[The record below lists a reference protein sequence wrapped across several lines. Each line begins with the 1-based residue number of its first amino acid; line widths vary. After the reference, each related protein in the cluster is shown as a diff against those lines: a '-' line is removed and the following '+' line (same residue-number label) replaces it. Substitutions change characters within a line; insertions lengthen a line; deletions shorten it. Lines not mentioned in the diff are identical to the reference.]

1 MATVASWSGWL
12 TGLGALGLTQV
23 TVWLLSAFVLS
34 GGLGAVVAGAILVS
48 NPATLVLA
56 AVYFLLG
63 YLVFGIIMATAGSL
77 GTNVRESQQLA
88 GIFTFPS
95 GIPYMV
101 AGFLI
106 ANPNAPIARILSFIP
121 LTAPTMMML
130 RLPLGTV
137 PTEDII
143 GSIVVLLITIPIV
156 LWAGAKIFRMGLLM
170 YGKRPSVK
178 EIVRALRS
186 A

>member
-1 MATVASWSGWL
+1 M
-12 TGLGALGLTQV
+12 
-23 TVWLLSAFVLS
+23 
-34 GGLGAVVAGAILVS
+34 
-48 NPATLVLA
+48 
-56 AVYFLLG
+56 
-63 YLVFGIIMATAGSL
+63 
-77 GTNVRESQQLA
+77 
-88 GIFTFPS
+88 
-95 GIPYMV
+95 
-101 AGFLI
+101 
-106 ANPNAPIARILSFIP
+106 SFIP

-143 GSIVVLLITIPIV
+143 GSIVVLLVTIPFV